1 MCSTYCSGFSAGL
14 RGLVLGFSRSVLLT
28 DSAFLLSSPCC
39 HQLSQGELQE
49 RHGRSR
55 WRAQSPE
62 GLLCR
67 KPESTGE
74 SHWSPSQWL
83 CCHFTVL
90 RWMSLSG
97 QSHGVGGPCSHPPGT
112 CCHVEISV
120 LSVHMV
126 TCQRRQSSSLHGFCL
141 TAVNPCLWR

>member
-90 RWMSLSG
+90 RWMSLWAEPWSG
-97 QSHGVGGPCSHPPGT
+97 WPMQSPPRNMLPCRNFSSECAHGDLS
-112 CCHVEISV
+112 EKAIFLSAWV
-120 LSVHMV
+120 LSH
-126 TCQRRQSSSLHGFCL
+126 CS
-141 TAVNPCLWR
+141 